1 MSLNASDLNIVKVS
15 ADQLLNNALN
25 TVYLVGG
32 ILAVI
37 VIIVAGYFYVTSSGN
52 ATTVEKA
59 KNAILYAVIGLVII
73 LLAFAIT
80 WFVIGRFNN

>member
-32 ILAVI
+32 MLAVI
-37 VIIVAGYFYVTSSGN
+37 VIIVAGYF
-52 ATTVEKA
+52 
-59 KNAILYAVIGLVII
+59 
-73 LLAFAIT
+73 
-80 WFVIGRFNN
+80 

>member
-15 ADQLLNNALN
+15 ADQLLNNVLN

-32 ILAVI
+32 MLAVI

-59 KNAILYAVIGLVII
+59 KNAILYSVIGLVII
-73 LLAFAIT
+73 LLAFVVT
-80 WFVIGRFNN
+80 WFVIGRFQ

>member
-15 ADQLLNNALN
+15 ADQLLNNVLN

-32 ILAVI
+32 MLAVI

-52 ATTVEKA
+52 ATAVEKA
-59 KNAILYAVIGLVII
+59 KNAILYSVIGLVII
-73 LLAFAIT
+73 LLAFVVT
-80 WFVIGRFNN
+80 WFVIGRFQ

>member
-32 ILAVI
+32 MLAVI

-52 ATTVEKA
+52 ATAVEKA
-59 KNAILYAVIGLVII
+59 KNAILYSVIGLVII
-73 LLAFAIT
+73 LLAFVVT
-80 WFVIGRFNN
+80 WFVIGRFQ

>member
-32 ILAVI
+32 MLAVI

-59 KNAILYAVIGLVII
+59 KNAILYSVIGLVII
-73 LLAFAIT
+73 LLAFVVT
-80 WFVIGRFNN
+80 WFVIGRFQ